1 MTLLGVKRVAI
12 YGGSFNPIHRGHLAV
27 AQCAVEQGA
36 ADEVWLM
43 VSPQNPLKAADGLM
57 DEQVRLLLAQRA
69 TRNLPA
75 VRVSDFEFHLPRPSY
90 TWRTLSALQQHYP
103 DCRFTLLVGS
113 DNWALFP
120 RWAHHEEL
128 LAQYGLLVY
137 PRPGYPINAATLP
150 SEVTLLDAPLF
161 PHSSTEIRERLAAGE
176 DVGEW
181 VPSSVVE
188 YFRGKEPG

>member
-120 RWAHHEEL
+120 RWPPRLPPSGLSYQRRHVAVGGDVVGRPAVSPQL
-128 LAQYGLLVY
+128 YGN
-137 PRPGYPINAATLP
+137 P
-150 SEVTLLDAPLF
+150 
-161 PHSSTEIRERLAAGE
+161 
-176 DVGEW
+176 
-181 VPSSVVE
+181 
-188 YFRGKEPG
+188 